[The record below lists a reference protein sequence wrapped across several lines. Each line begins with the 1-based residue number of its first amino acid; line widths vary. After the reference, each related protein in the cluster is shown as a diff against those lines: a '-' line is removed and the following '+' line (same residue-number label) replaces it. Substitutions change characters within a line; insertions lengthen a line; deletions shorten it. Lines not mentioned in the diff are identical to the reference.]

1 MSRRYLYNAGMCHAH
16 TTDVC
21 LEYFEKM
28 RRQVYQTPKSYLSFI
43 AAYQVM
49 YGDSAS
55 EVELWDDGVHAT
67 SRHCDAVFMIMRA
80 SPRRVNVQRPCRDGL
95 DAGTRRNWP
104 K

>member
-1 MSRRYLYNAGMCHAH
+1 MLKLNFLGEYLYNAGMCHAH

-49 YGDSAS
+49 YKTKLAEIEHKEAS
-55 EVELWDDGVHAT
+55 ILLGLEKLEQGAKDVEDMKVPT
-67 SRHCDAVFMIMRA
+67 
-80 SPRRVNVQRPCRDGL
+80 QR
-95 DAGTRRNWP
+95 
-104 K
+104 

>member
-1 MSRRYLYNAGMCHAH
+1 MCHAH

-49 YGDSAS
+49 YKSKLAEIEHKEAS
-55 EVELWDDGVHAT
+55 ILLGLEKLEQGAKDVEDMKVLT
-67 SRHCDAVFMIMRA
+67 QC
-80 SPRRVNVQRPCRDGL
+80 
-95 DAGTRRNWP
+95 
-104 K
+104 

>member
-1 MSRRYLYNAGMCHAH
+1 MCHAH

-49 YGDSAS
+49 CGDSAS
-55 EVELWDDGVHAT
+55 DADRFFKLNFGTRAST
-67 SRHCDAVFMIMRA
+67 RRHVFMKPSMWLCGSFA
-80 SPRRVNVQRPCRDGL
+80 TVSTQVQDEIG
-95 DAGTRRNWP
+95 RN
-104 K
+104 

>member
-1 MSRRYLYNAGMCHAH
+1 MCHAH

-49 YGDSAS
+49 YKTKL
-55 EVELWDDGVHAT
+55 VLT
-67 SRHCDAVFMIMRA
+67 QCDFLQFLNLKL
-80 SPRRVNVQRPCRDGL
+80 RRRRQR
-95 DAGTRRNWP
+95 DAMP
-104 K
+104 P

>member
-1 MSRRYLYNAGMCHAH
+1 MCHAH

-55 EVELWDDGVHAT
+55 DADPFFNLKF
-67 SRHCDAVFMIMRA
+67 SR
-80 SPRRVNVQRPCRDGL
+80 RRLTAP
-95 DAGTRRNWP
+95 
-104 K
+104 